1 MDAIEYIRQFRQL
14 QENRDSIG
22 TRRLA
27 AQLRTAPWPT
37 VALVTTRLTGVGVSR
52 RPDDAPSPEAV
63 RWFHEHLTDVLVAAH
78 ARVKATRE
86 GV

>member
-1 MDAIEYIRQFRQL
+1 MDAATYIEQFRSAAAI
-14 QENRDSIG
+14 RDSLA
-22 TRRLA
+22 TRALA
-27 AQLRTAPWPT
+27 ARLRDEPWPT